1 MGLFFTRR
9 AWLVDTTERA
19 VATAAQS
26 ALAVIGTDVVGLL
39 DVDLIAVASVAAL
52 GAVGAVLK
60 ALAKGRGGEASG

>member
-1 MGLFFTRR
+1 MGLFFARR

-19 VATAAQS
+19 VSTAAQS

-52 GAVGAVLK
+52 GALGAVLK
-60 ALAKGRGGEASG
+60 ALAKGGRADGS